1 VEFKVDE
8 IPLCRNGA
16 KVRGYFAWALMDL
29 FELLSGYQLRY
40 GLYRVDFADDSRPRQ
55 ARLSARWYS
64 AFLKE
69 KAGTSGVLSGI
80 HENRAL
86 NALS

>member
-1 VEFKVDE
+1 
-8 IPLCRNGA
+8 
-16 KVRGYFAWALMDL
+16 MDL
-29 FELLSGYQLRY
+29 FEFLSGYQLRY
-40 GLYRVDFADDSRPRQ
+40 GLYRVDFAADSRPRQ

-64 AFLKE
+64 AFVKE

-80 HENRAL
+80 HENQTL

>member
-1 VEFKVDE
+1 
-8 IPLCRNGA
+8 
-16 KVRGYFAWALMDL
+16 MDL
-29 FELLSGYQLRY
+29 FELYQLRY
-40 GLYRVDFADDSRPRQ
+40 GLYPVDFAADSRPRQ

-80 HENRAL
+80 HENQVL
-86 NALS
+86 NAVS